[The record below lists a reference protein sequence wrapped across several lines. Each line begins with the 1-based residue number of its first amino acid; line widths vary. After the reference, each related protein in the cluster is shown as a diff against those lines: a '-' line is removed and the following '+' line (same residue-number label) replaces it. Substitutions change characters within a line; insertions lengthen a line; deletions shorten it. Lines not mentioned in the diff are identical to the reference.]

1 MSVHV
6 FENSEV
12 PDRNKAYGNHSE
24 RSCLRHLEGLCYLGY
39 PLDDTV
45 PGIRLRVR
53 GTGEVGGGR
62 GRELRDLGQGQTHP
76 SLPEITNTP
85 THQRRII
92 KNNLHKLSVVR
103 ALFFFFF

>member
-53 GTGEVGGGR
+53 GTGDVGEGGMSC
-62 GRELRDLGQGQTHP
+62 GIWVKDK
-76 SLPEITNTP
+76 
-85 THQRRII
+85 RIPLCL
-92 KNNLHKLSVVR
+92 K
-103 ALFFFFF
+103 